1 MKHYQLTITSKNKKS
16 IENCFLFFFNNANK
30 LNLNIIKKNF
40 KKKKKKTIL
49 TILKSPHVNKSAQE
63 QFEFKLFSKQL
74 SLYSQKNFQILFF
87 LKKIKIYLFPD
98 VKMKIKFI
106 LNKNLSEKIKVHIF
120 NPTNFKLNVLKEIKL
135 KKYTLYGK
143 KKTKNRPY
151 NLDKKFNLEKTQHL
165 LKTFDIYSELQK
177 INS

>member
-30 LNLNIIKKNF
+30 KNL

-120 NPTNFKLNVLKEIKL
+120 NPTNFKLNVLKGIKL

-143 KKTKNRPY
+143 KKTKNRP
-151 NLDKKFNLEKTQHL
+151 
-165 LKTFDIYSELQK
+165 
-177 INS
+177 